1 MARHSA
7 GDELVA
13 AEIRIALD
21 QLGRV
26 VGTIYADDVLDPPY
40 NFKTRLNSGD
50 GTFGPENAWYVG
62 SCGTYDLNTLDRG

>member
-1 MARHSA
+1 MVSSTAVRAKSSLQQAEAAVQEAIGLARHSA

-26 VGTIYADDVLDPPY
+26 VGTIYADDVLDVV
-40 NFKTRLNSGD
+40 
-50 GTFGPENAWYVG
+50 FGRFCIG
-62 SCGTYDLNTLDRG
+62 K